1 MEMKK
6 ESTGKETLS
15 EKTLL
20 LKKEDIIRTAS
31 ALFLKQ
37 GIDSVRMTDIADA
50 AGLGVASLYRYFGTR
65 TKVVIEAGTRL
76 WQDIQKQ
83 FDRAFILASYKEKK
97 GIDQVALEVDFL
109 LDFYRKNPDFVHFL
123 DAFDRLMLQEK
134 VPAEELS
141 DYEKSIVSIEDLFL
155 TACKKGIDDGS
166 IRPDLDY
173 RTLYFTVT
181 HSINALAE
189 KIARGPILSADSP
202 SSSDEELRMLR
213 KLILHYLESAG

>member
-1 MEMKK
+1 MKK

-97 GIDQVALEVDFL
+97 G
-109 LDFYRKNPDFVHFL
+109 
-123 DAFDRLMLQEK
+123 
-134 VPAEELS
+134 
-141 DYEKSIVSIEDLFL
+141 
-155 TACKKGIDDGS
+155 G
-166 IRPDLDY
+166 
-173 RTLYFTVT
+173 
-181 HSINALAE
+181 
-189 KIARGPILSADSP
+189 
-202 SSSDEELRMLR
+202 
-213 KLILHYLESAG
+213 